1 MTSTLR
7 LLALAPALWLGL
19 TFSLAHAQEPVL
31 TLELRE
37 VETGYPADAVVEA
50 VRQATVAA
58 QVPGRVVD
66 VRVDA
71 GARVR
76 QGELLMRLDARE
88 ASEGV
93 ASARALLAQSEANF
107 ARTKN
112 LHAQKFVSGAALDK
126 AEAELKAARAAAGQ
140 AGAGLSHATVTAP
153 ISGIVAQRH
162 AELGEMASPGRPLVT
177 VFDPKGLRLVAQ
189 VPQARLAELRR
200 TGTLKAKVEFPEA
213 GRRIDAVRVEVLPT
227 ADLRAHTVAARVY
240 LPEGAEGVIPG
251 MAARVHFVTGG
262 AKKLTVPAKAVVRRG
277 DVSAVYVFDA
287 QNRSLLRQVRLGES
301 VAGGDLEVL
310 AGLSAGERVS
320 LDPVAT
326 GIRLK
331 QSK

>member
-1 MTSTLR
+1 MITLTR
-7 LLALAPALWLGL
+7 TFALGFTLWL
-19 TFSLAHAQEPVL
+19 SLAHAQEPVL

-37 VETGYPADAVVEA
+37 VETSYPADAVVEA

-93 ASARALLAQSEANF
+93 SSARALLAQAEAHH

-126 AEAELKAARAAAGQ
+126 AEAELKAARAASGQ
-140 AGAGLSHATVTAP
+140 AGAGLSHASVTAP

-177 VFDPKGLRLVAQ
+177 VFDPRGLRLVAQ
-189 VPQARLAELRR
+189 IPQARLADLRR
-200 TGTLKAKVEFPEA
+200 GGSVLKARVEFPET
-213 GRRIDAVRVEVLPT
+213 GRRVDAVRVEVLPT
-227 ADLRAHTVAARVY
+227 ADLRAHTVAARAY
-240 LPEGAEGVIPG
+240 LPEGVEGAIPG
-251 MAARVHFVTGG
+251 MAARVHFVTGA
-262 AKKLTVPAKAVVRRG
+262 AKMLTVPARAVVRRG
-277 DVSAVYVFDA
+277 DVSAVYVVDA
-287 QNRSLLRQVRLGES
+287 QERPSLRQVRLGEP

-331 QSK
+331 RSK